1 MRAAGL
7 RWLSAA
13 ALGALLA
20 ATLLGWWWAWG
31 LWFLHWTAYGFATG
45 RTFVLWTVTR
55 EEQPPLFW
63 AAQAV
68 WLVLAALFAFA

>member
-45 RTFVLWTVTR
+45 QTFVLWTVTR
-55 EEQPPLFW
+55 EEQPEDRHR
-63 AAQAV
+63 ACCHRGAR
-68 WLVLAALFAFA
+68 